1 MRPIR
6 DGERILIENI
16 MDAIGPAALAEAIA
30 RIADDK
36 ATHIRENWQDEDTA
50 RQWDRVAARMEAQVK
65 RFENLVG

>member
-6 DGERILIENI
+6 DGERILLENI
-16 MDAIGPAALAEAIA
+16 IDACGVAAVAEALA
-30 RIADDK
+30 RIADEK
-36 ATHIRENWQDEDTA
+36 ATHIRENWQDETTA